1 MKTYCVVRHYYN
13 GRNEVVKAGLTEEEA
28 MEHCLDPETSSATCQ
43 NAEGKLHSREH
54 GPWFDGYE
62 EE

>member
-1 MKTYCVVRHYYN
+1 MKTYSIIRHYFN
-13 GRNEVVKAGLTEEEA
+13 GNKETIETGLTEEEA
-28 MEHCLDPETSSATCQ
+28 MEHCFAPETSSATCQ